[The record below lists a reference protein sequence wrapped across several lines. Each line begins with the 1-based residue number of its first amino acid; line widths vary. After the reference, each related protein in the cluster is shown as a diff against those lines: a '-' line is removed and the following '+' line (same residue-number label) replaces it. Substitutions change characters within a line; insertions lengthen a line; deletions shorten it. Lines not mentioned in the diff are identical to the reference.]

1 MRQLSPHDAHVLY
14 ADTVHANANLS
25 FVQIYDQRTAEGG
38 VLRFKRILEH
48 IAGRLHRSPV
58 FRSKLL
64 RVPLE
69 LDYPYWVEDEHFDL
83 EYHVRHIA
91 LPKPG
96 DWRQFCIQV
105 SRIHARALDRD
116 RPLWEIYVIEGLD
129 SVAELPVGSFALLTK
144 LHHAVVDPGEANAFV
159 EVLHDLDP
167 RPAPAT
173 PPEPWFPQ
181 PAPRPLK
188 LLYQGALHT
197 VMSPGRLVGPLKRL
211 APKAVAFASEWLRP
225 DEAAGTRFNSV
236 VSPHRVF
243 DTRRFLV
250 AEVDRIRT
258 LVPGAGEDEVVL
270 AVCAGGLRRYLE
282 GHGELPATDLA
293 ALADL
298 DPPPSGGAA
307 APGARRIA
315 IGSHLADPIER
326 LRHIHRQMVAARSP
340 RSAARRVPAREAVP
354 KLLPAFTLLR
364 LAAPPSPSYLV
375 GAHLSYFSALL
386 PVADGMGLVIAL
398 SRCDGKLIVSPT
410 SCRELMPDPL
420 AFTQC
425 IRDSFQ
431 EYLAL
436 APAGAAVPAP
446 AALPGPKSARPRAS
460 ASGRRSPSALAAGTA
475 ATAPRAARAGRP
487 RSTAPR
493 R

>member
-1 MRQLSPHDAHVLY
+1 MRQLTPHDAHVLH
-14 ADTVHANANLS
+14 ADTAHAHANLS
-25 FVQIYDQRTAEGG
+25 FVQVYDQRTATGG
-38 VLRFKRILEH
+38 VLRFKRILAH

-144 LHHAVVDPGEANAFV
+144 LHHAVVDPDQPNAFV
-159 EVLHDLDP
+159 ELLHDLGP
-167 RPAPAT
+167 NPPAAL

-181 PAPRPLK
+181 PAPRGLQ

-197 VMSPGRLVGPLKRL
+197 VLSPGRLVAPLKRL
-211 APKAVAFASEWLRP
+211 APKALAFASDLLRSTHP
-225 DEAAGTRFNSV
+225 AATRFNSV
-236 VSPHRVF
+236 VSAHRVF
-243 DTRRFLV
+243 DTRRFKL
-250 AEVDRIRT
+250 AEVERIQS
-258 LVPGAGEDEVVL
+258 LLPGVGEDEVVL
-270 AVCAGGLRRYLE
+270 AVCAGGLRRYLAA
-282 GHGELPATDLA
+282 HGELPATDLA
-293 ALADL
+293 AIAPLA
-298 DPPPSGGAA
+298 PV
-307 APGARRIA
+307 APGAGRMPGPLHIA
-315 IGSHLADPIER
+315 IGSHLADPLAR
-326 LRHIHRQMVAARSP
+326 LAHIHQQVKAARPGRGGSRRAP
-340 RSAARRVPAREAVP
+340 PKGSAKAM
-354 KLLPAFTLLR
+354 LPGFTVVR
-364 LAAPPSPSYLV
+364 LAAPTDASSEARYLA
-375 GAHLSYFSALL
+375 GARLCYVSALL
-386 PVADGMGLVIAL
+386 PIHDGIGLAIAV

-436 APAGAAVPAP
+436 TTVPRPEIA
-446 AALPGPKSARPRAS
+446 KSAPRRVS
-460 ASGRRSPSALAAGTA
+460 ASGRRSPSARPGGTA
-475 ATAPRAARAGRP
+475 AIAPPAARAGRP